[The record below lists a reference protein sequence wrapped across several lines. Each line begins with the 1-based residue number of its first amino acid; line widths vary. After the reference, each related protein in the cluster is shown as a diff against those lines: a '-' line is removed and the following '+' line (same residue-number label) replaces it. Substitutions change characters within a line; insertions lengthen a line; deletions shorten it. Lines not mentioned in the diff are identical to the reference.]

1 MNSAKLTELLGGRDR
16 VALLRA
22 LFLQRG
28 RRFTNQQ
35 LATSAGVSPGNA
47 HKLLARWADLGLVE
61 RSVDARNITYRAA
74 DDPALAGL
82 RELLA
87 GSDRLL
93 ADIRAALPAEVE
105 TAVVFG
111 SVARGEE
118 RAGSDV
124 DVLALGPGLSE
135 IKLNAALR
143 PVGRRYGRDISVSC
157 FSTEEFERL
166 LAAGDGFARSVA
178 SQRTIA
184 LKGELR
190 LAAPSAA

>member
-1 MNSAKLTELLGGRDR
+1 MNNAKLTELLGGRDR

-35 LATSAGVSPGNA
+35 LATHAGVSPGNA
-47 HKLLARWADLGLVE
+47 HKLLARWVDLGLVE

-74 DDPALAGL
+74 DDPALEAL
-82 RELLA
+82 RDLLA
-87 GSDRLL
+87 RSDRLL

-135 IKLNAALR
+135 IRLNAALR
-143 PVGRRYGRDISVSC
+143 PVGRKHERDISVAC
-157 FSTEEFERL
+157 FSTAEFERL

-178 SQRTIA
+178 GQRTIA